1 MRPVLSIAQKRPIVA
16 LSRFAIRFT
25 MSFDQLSNLES
36 GRRGGYTDDPAFQEL
51 QYGLKSKLQALLSSN
66 RKLANDVNVLGTK
79 KDTPR
84 LRERVHNS
92 MEKTREMCREIGEG
106 VKSLQTW
113 DDLTKQQKYEQTK
126 ISSDFQAALQE
137 FQGLQRRAL
146 EKERASVNAARAA
159 QDSETQDGAQ
169 SGAPLEQLQ
178 QRQEQ
183 MPQLIA
189 QDEVDFQ
196 EALIIER
203 EEEIRNIEQGVGD
216 LNVLFRQVAQ
226 IVNEQGESLDSIA
239 DNVQNI
245 RDDTRQAEIENR
257 QAARYQKA
265 ARNKSCCLL
274 LILAVIL
281 TIVILAIVLD

>member
-1 MRPVLSIAQKRPIVA
+1 
-16 LSRFAIRFT
+16 
-25 MSFDQLSNLES
+25 MSYDQLSNLES
-36 GRRGGYTDDPAFQEL
+36 GRRGGYSDDPAFQEL
-51 QYGLKSKLQALLSSN
+51 QYDLKSKLQTLLSSN
-66 RKLANDVNVLGTK
+66 RKLANDVGVLGTR

-92 MEKTREMCREIGEG
+92 MDKTRDMCKEIAEG
-106 VKSLQTW
+106 VKKLQTW
-113 DDLTKQQKYEQTK
+113 EELTKQQKYEQTK
-126 ISSDFQAALQE
+126 VSSDFQAALQE
-137 FQGLQRRAL
+137 FQSLQRRAL
-146 EKERASVNAARAA
+146 EKERASVTAARAA
-159 QDSETQDGAQ
+159 QEGESTEGAQ
-169 SGAPLEQLQ
+169 SDTQLEQLQ
-178 QRQEQ
+178 QQETIT
-183 MPQLIA
+183 QLAA

-226 IVNEQGESLDSIA
+226 IVNEQGEQLGTIA
-239 DNVQNI
+239 DRVESV
-245 RDDTRQAEIENR
+245 RDDTQQADVENR

>member
-1 MRPVLSIAQKRPIVA
+1 
-16 LSRFAIRFT
+16 
-25 MSFDQLSNLES
+25 MSYDQLSNLES
-36 GRRGGYTDDPAFQEL
+36 GRRGGYSDDPAFQEL
-51 QYGLKSKLQALLSSN
+51 QYDLKSKLQSLLSSN

-106 VKSLQTW
+106 VKRLQTW
-113 DDLTKQQKYEQTK
+113 EELTKQQKYEQTK
-126 ISSDFQAALQE
+126 VSSDFQAALQE
-137 FQGLQRRAL
+137 FQSLQRRAL
-146 EKERASVNAARAA
+146 EKERASVTAARAA
-159 QDSETQDGAQ
+159 QESETGQGGAQ
-169 SGAPLEQLQ
+169 SDTQLEQLQ
-178 QRQEQ
+178 QQQ
-183 MPQLIA
+183 QISQLA
-189 QDEVDFQ
+189 PQDEVDFQ

-226 IVNEQGESLDSIA
+226 MVNEQGEQLGSIEGT
-239 DNVQNI
+239 VEGI
-245 RDDTRQAEIENR
+245 RDDTRQADVENR

>member
-1 MRPVLSIAQKRPIVA
+1 
-16 LSRFAIRFT
+16 
-25 MSFDQLSNLES
+25 MSFDLES
-36 GRRGGYTDDPAFQEL
+36 GRGGGYTDDPAFKEL
-51 QYGLKSKLQALLSSN
+51 QYNLKSKLQSLLSSN

-106 VKSLQTW
+106 VKRLQTW

-126 ISSDFQAALQE
+126 VSSDFQAALQE
-137 FQGLQRRAL
+137 FQSLQRRAL
-146 EKERASVNAARAA
+146 EKERASVTAARAA
-159 QDSETQDGAQ
+159 QEAEPGQA
-169 SGAPLEQLQ
+169 GAPSDTQLEQLQ
-178 QRQEQ
+178 QQQ
-183 MPQLIA
+183 QISQLA
-189 QDEVDFQ
+189 QQDEVDFQ

-226 IVNEQGESLDSIA
+226 IVNEQGEQLGSIA
-239 DNVQNI
+239 DNVENI
-245 RDDTRQAEIENR
+245 RDDTRQADVENR

-274 LILAVIL
+274 LILAVIM

>member
-1 MRPVLSIAQKRPIVA
+1 
-16 LSRFAIRFT
+16 
-25 MSFDQLSNLES
+25 MSFDLES
-36 GRRGGYTDDPAFQEL
+36 GRGGYTDDPAFQEL
-51 QYGLKSKLQALLSSN
+51 QYDLKSKLQSLLSSN
-66 RKLANDVNVLGTK
+66 RKLANDVNVLGTR

-92 MEKTREMCREIGEG
+92 MDKTRDMCREIGDG
-106 VKSLQTW
+106 VKRLQTW
-113 DDLTKQQKYEQTK
+113 EDLTKQQKYEQTK
-126 ISSDFQAALQE
+126 VSSDFQVALQE
-137 FQGLQRRAL
+137 FQSLQRRAL
-146 EKERASVNAARAA
+146 EKERASVTAARAA
-159 QDSETQDGAQ
+159 QEGEGGEGAPSETQ
-169 SGAPLEQLQ
+169 LEQLQ
-178 QRQEQ
+178 QQEQ
-183 MPQLIA
+183 RIVLAP

-226 IVNEQGESLDSIA
+226 IVNEQGEQLGSIA
-239 DNVQNI
+239 DRVEDV
-245 RDDTRQAEIENR
+245 REDTRQADVENR

>member
-1 MRPVLSIAQKRPIVA
+1 
-16 LSRFAIRFT
+16 
-25 MSFDQLSNLES
+25 MSFDLES
-36 GRRGGYTDDPAFQEL
+36 GRGGYTDDPAFQEL
-51 QYGLKSKLQALLSSN
+51 QYDLKSKLQTLLSSN
-66 RKLANDVNVLGTK
+66 RKLANDVNVLGTR

-92 MEKTREMCREIGEG
+92 MDKTRDMCREIGDG
-106 VKSLQTW
+106 VKRLQTW
-113 DDLTKQQKYEQTK
+113 EDLTKQQKYEQTK
-126 ISSDFQAALQE
+126 VSSDFQAALEE

-146 EKERASVNAARAA
+146 EKERASITAARAA
-159 QDSETQDGAQ
+159 HEGESTEGAPSETQ
-169 SGAPLEQLQ
+169 LEQLQ
-178 QRQEQ
+178 QQEQ
-183 MPQLIA
+183 RIVLAP

-226 IVNEQGESLDSIA
+226 IVNEQGEQLGSIA
-239 DNVQNI
+239 DRVEDVREN
-245 RDDTRQAEIENR
+245 TRQADVENR